1 MDAER
6 NLHDLKFSVTFNV
19 HGERAVR
26 KTEDFIENI
35 VLPLKEKY
43 LHAKI
48 HYRGKRLNKKV
59 R

>member
-43 LHAKI
+43 PHAKI
-48 HYRGKRLNKKV
+48 HIEVNG
-59 R
+59 